1 MKIGLECHIQL
12 STNTKLFCGCPN
24 RFSADANTQV
34 CDYCI
39 GLPGTKPRLNKK
51 AVDYALKI
59 AIALNC
65 RVSGESFFSR
75 KTYFYPDMGKN
86 YQITQYEIPVAQ
98 NGFLKIG
105 NKKIRIERIN
115 IEEDPARIVHT
126 SKYDSEYK
134 SASIT
139 SADYTLLDYNR
150 SGVPLCEI
158 VTAPEFSTSREAR
171 LFLQELS
178 SILRY
183 LDVFDPDIE
192 GSMRVDANIS
202 MGSERVEV
210 KNISGFKD
218 VEKAL
223 NYEIIRQKGIVS
235 RGKDVVRETRG
246 WDADALITRSLRTKE
261 GEEDYGYIFEPD
273 LPRITVTKN
282 KIAEIRS
289 LIPELAEEKIERY
302 VKKMKIGLDL
312 AISIVSDP
320 DVAAM
325 FEDVAKKSDIQ
336 IAAKWFAGEIKKTLN
351 YRAMRLKETNIKA
364 EHIVKLLKL
373 VKEKVVTE
381 ATAELILREMIMR
394 PEDPE
399 LLLVQDNATRIYDE
413 DVLEPTVNEVLN
425 ENAQAI
431 LDYKAGKKEAINF
444 LVGQVM
450 KKTRGRGDSEAI
462 RRILMK
468 LLK

>member
-235 RGKDVVRETRG
+235 RGKYVVRETRG